1 MRVAYVFGE
10 PHLYW
15 KPTLDMNLTY
25 LHLGAVA
32 ESGGNGA
39 GLAIAGQGQT
49 VLTLAPTLEAGT
61 EWWLAGGT
69 LVRPML
75 RAGAIWYTNN
85 DLALSAS
92 FESAPAGVGPFT
104 INTKLDDVMGLV
116 SAGVDVITGN
126 DSVLRLSYEAQLGET
141 RSKASASRAAQGSR
155 KRAPHH
161 ARARR

>member
-1 MRVAYVFGE
+1 MAEGDQSLGFFNGGMRVAYVFGE

-39 GLAIAGQGQT
+39 GLAIAG
-49 VLTLAPTLEAGT
+49 P

-85 DLALSAS
+85 DLALNAS
-92 FESAPAGVGPFT
+92 FESAPAGVGTFT

-126 DSVLRLSYEAQLGET
+126 DSVLRLSYDAQLGET
-141 RSKASASRAAQGSR
+141 TQIQSVGVKGSARF
-155 KRAPHH
+155 
-161 ARARR
+161 